1 MTYFASL
8 IAALGVLTLP
18 GGPTPDPLELSH
30 FPDRLHA
37 FVWRNWDLVPL
48 DRMASV
54 LDTDAASV
62 EAVGMDMGLTSPSE
76 ISEDQILRSYI
87 TVIRR
92 NWHILP
98 YDQLLELLD
107 WSEEELAFTLR
118 EDDYLYIKLGSLKPK
133 CERLTYAPP
142 SDEQKAHAA
151 RIAAIIR
158 PIADASSTV
167 AREPLFGFVDA
178 LSRPFKSSPAPT
190 NASVFSQRYCYSYFA
205 LYGDPLLETAV
216 DSYPDAYL
224 ARLSEVG
231 VGGVWLQA
239 VLYKLAPFPWDP
251 ALSDRWEER
260 LSGLETLVKK
270 AKAHGM
276 GIHLYINEPR
286 AMPLAFFETHPELKG
301 AVEGEHAALCT
312 STPEVQQYI
321 RDSVARICRAVPDLA
336 GLFTITASENFTN
349 CWSHGNG
356 AACPRCSARK
366 PAEVTAEVNALI
378 QEGIDAAGAKTQL
391 AAWDWGWNDAWAPDA
406 IARLPQAVRLMSV
419 SEWSMPITRGGVDGV
434 VGEYSISTVGP
445 GPRATRHWELAR
457 ARGLEVNAKIQ
468 ANNTWE
474 LSPVPYIPAV
484 ENVARHAANLR
495 AAKVDGLMLG
505 WTLGGYPSPNLE
517 VVSEIGRNPGVTV
530 DEALDAVARRRF
542 GDAIAPHAVEAW
554 KAWSRAF
561 SEFPYDGGVVYN
573 APLQMGPANLLWEKP
588 TGYAATMVGIPY
600 DAIDQWRAQY
610 PPEVF
615 IGQLNKIADGF
626 DAGIA
631 ALREATTTLTPST
644 AESDALTSELR
655 VAGACAIHF
664 RSVANQS
671 RFVLA
676 RRGLESSTGDK
687 AVIATE
693 LERILRDEL
702 ALATQLYAIQRADS
716 RIGFEATNHY
726 FYVPM
731 DLLEKVLNCRD
742 LLDRWIPEQRAR
754 MANAPKQ

>member
-1 MTYFASL
+1 MTYFAT
-8 IAALGVLTLP
+8 IFAAIGVLTLP
-18 GGPTPDPLELSH
+18 GGPTPNPLELSH
-30 FPDRLHA
+30 FPGRLHA

-48 DRMASV
+48 ERMASV

-62 EAVGMDMGLTSPSE
+62 EAIGKDMGLSAPPAITK
-76 ISEDQILRSYI
+76 DQALRSYI

-92 NWHILP
+92 NWHLLSYEQI
-98 YDQLLELLD
+98 LELLD
-107 WSEEELAFTLR
+107 WNEEELAFTLR
-118 EDDYLYIKLGSLKPK
+118 EDDYLYVKLGSLKPK
-133 CERLTYAPP
+133 CERLTYGPP
-142 SDEQKAHAA
+142 SKEATAHAS
-151 RIAAIIR
+151 RIAAIAR
-158 PIADASSTV
+158 PLIAANAD
-167 AREPLFGFVDA
+167 RPHEPLFGFVDA
-178 LSRPFKSSPAPT
+178 LSRPLESKPSPPGDSA
-190 NASVFSQRYCYSYFA
+190 FSPRYCYSYFA

-216 DSYPDAYL
+216 DSYPDGYL
-224 ARLSEVG
+224 ARLAEIG

-239 VLYKLAPFPWDP
+239 VLYKLSPFPWVP

-260 LSGLETLVKK
+260 LEGLKRLVEK

-276 GIHLYINEPR
+276 GVHLYINEPR

-301 AVEGEHAALCT
+301 TVEGEHAALCT
-312 STPEVQQYI
+312 STPEVQEYI
-321 RDSVARICRAVPDLA
+321 RDAIARVCRAVPDLA

-349 CWSHGNG
+349 CWSHGQG
-356 AACPRCSARK
+356 AACPRCSKRSA
-366 PAEVTAEVNALI
+366 AEVIAAVNALI
-378 QEGIDAAGAKTQL
+378 QQGIDAAGAKTQL
-391 AAWDWGWNDAWAPDA
+391 AAWDWGWNDTWAPEA
-406 IARLPQAVRLMSV
+406 IAQLPQSVRLMSV

-457 ARGLEVNAKIQ
+457 ARGLKVNAKIQ

-474 LSPVPYIPAV
+474 LAAVPYIPAV

-517 VVSEIGRNPGVTV
+517 VVTEIGRNTETTV
-530 DEALDAVARRRF
+530 DEALLRVAQKRFGEAVA
-542 GDAIAPHAVEAW
+542 PHVVEAW

-588 TGYAATMVGIPY
+588 TGYAATMVGLPY
-600 DAIDQWRAQY
+600 DALDQWRAHY

-615 IGQLNKIADGF
+615 IGQLTKIADGF
-626 DAGIA
+626 DAAIA
-631 ALREATTTLTPST
+631 TLREAT
-644 AESDALTSELR
+644 AALTGSAVESRELAAELR
-655 VAGACAIHF
+655 VAEACAIHF
-664 RSVANQS
+664 RSVANQA

-676 RRGLESSTGDK
+676 RRAFEENTGNRSVLAK
-687 AVIATE
+687 E
-693 LERILRDEL
+693 LERILNDEI
-702 ALATQLYAIQRADS
+702 ALATRLYAIQRADS
-716 RIGFEATNHY
+716 RIGFEASNHY

-742 LLDRWIPEQRAR
+742 LLDRWLPRATS
-754 MANAPKQ
+754 